1 MNGDQR
7 PGAGHP
13 EPDPRGPEHS
23 RPEHSGPEHSEPEHQ
38 PEPPEK
44 SEPGA
49 SHGSGMRAVFAAL
62 GANLGIAATKF
73 AAFLITGSAS
83 MLAESVHSVADSGNQ
98 ALLLIGRSRS
108 RREETEEH
116 QFGFGSERYF
126 YGFLVATVLFTVGA
140 LFSIYEGVERIT
152 HPGKLESPVVALVV
166 LLVAAVLEG
175 F

>member
-13 EPDPRGPEHS
+13 EPEPRGPEHS
-23 RPEHSGPEHSEPEHQ
+23 RPEHSGPEHSEPEHSEPEHSRPEHQ

-62 GANLGIAATKF
+62 GANLGIAVVKF

-83 MLAESVHSVADSGNQ
+83 MLAESV
-98 ALLLIGRSRS
+98 
-108 RREETEEH
+108 
-116 QFGFGSERYF
+116 
-126 YGFLVATVLFTVGA
+126 
-140 LFSIYEGVERIT
+140 
-152 HPGKLESPVVALVV
+152 
-166 LLVAAVLEG
+166 
-175 F
+175 